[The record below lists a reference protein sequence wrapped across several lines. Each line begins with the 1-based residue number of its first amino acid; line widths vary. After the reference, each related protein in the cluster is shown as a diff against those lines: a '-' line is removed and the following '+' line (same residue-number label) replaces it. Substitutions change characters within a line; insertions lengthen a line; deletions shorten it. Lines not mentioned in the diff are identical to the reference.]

1 MKEITNSGW
10 GVVVISATKLST
22 DGNHDH
28 GQLDLSSLK
37 GSGEIYFQLEVCYVL
52 IKSIKGVHAT
62 CAKLV
67 LHHDVMCIA
76 DKLGVFTPLCNLR
89 SFDFGHVK
97 KADPEWTKTLK
108 QYRAIVLHKSSGK
121 GGCHQETGKGITNR
135 YRINFKMTEVKD
147 DKWEDFMELSEPAIK
162 ADRP

>member
-1 MKEITNSGW
+1 MLVIRKRKLQAASSDLLDKVAEKHGKPGLLVVDYIQRFGGKHKKTRIGMNDLCEILKEITNSGW
-10 GVVVISATKLST
+10 GVFVISATKRST

-37 GSGEIYFQLEVCYVL
+37 WSGEIYFQLEVCYVL

-89 SFDFGHVK
+89 SFDFGHV
-97 KADPEWTKTLK
+97 
-108 QYRAIVLHKSSGK
+108 
-121 GGCHQETGKGITNR
+121 
-135 YRINFKMTEVKD
+135 
-147 DKWEDFMELSEPAIK
+147 
-162 ADRP
+162 